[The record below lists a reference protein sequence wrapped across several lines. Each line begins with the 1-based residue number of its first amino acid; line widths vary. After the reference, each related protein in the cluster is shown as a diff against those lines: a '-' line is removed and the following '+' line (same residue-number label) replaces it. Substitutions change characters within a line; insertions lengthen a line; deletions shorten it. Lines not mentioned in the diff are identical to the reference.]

1 MKAEDKIEKLIRNN
15 LDGLNDHEPRS
26 GHFERFEAKLKGEQK
41 TKRIT
46 FGTVWKVAAA
56 VVFIL
61 LATNQAVL
69 YLKPDPQVATLAET
83 KNTDN
88 ISLATV
94 SPEYREVEFYF
105 TNAINVGLNEWNSL
119 EKEGFVSENE
129 QQLMNSELAEFESR
143 FKTLQ
148 ADLAAN
154 PNDERVINA
163 MLEYYQTKLGIINL
177 IVGKLEEVKKQK
189 NNHHETDI

>member
-1 MKAEDKIEKLIRNN
+1 METKDNIEELIRNS
-15 LDGLNDHEPRS
+15 LDGLNDQEPLD
-26 GHFERFEAKLKGEQK
+26 GHFERFEAKLKREQK
-41 TKRIT
+41 KKIIS

-61 LATNQAVL
+61 LATNQILL
-69 YLKPDPQVATLAET
+69 YLKPGTLNSTLAET
-83 KNTDN
+83 KSTETF
-88 ISLATV
+88 SLATV
-94 SPEYREVEFYF
+94 SPEYKEVEFYF
-105 TNAINVGLNEWNSL
+105 TNAISVGLNEWNSL
-119 EKEGFVSENE
+119 EEEGFVSENE
-129 QQLMNSELAEFESR
+129 QQLMNSELAEFENR

-163 MLEYYQTKLGIINL
+163 MLGYYQTKLGIINL